1 LTPLSQTAVGDMD
14 WESTLIQIYVFVH
27 EDFGPD
33 LYALGQ
39 RQSNNH
45 SPRFTDEEVMTIYL
59 FGLIRGRRT
68 LRDIH
73 TYAADHLSEWFP
85 MLPSYGGYVQRLNR
99 LSDVFAAL
107 TEKALEGVS
116 GIGVISSRRLVDSFP
131 IILAHAKRSAH
142 ARVAAGF
149 ADKGYCSSKNLYYY
163 GVKLHVVAQSRP
175 GQLPVPDRI
184 SADAASSND
193 LTAIRTVL
201 PTLHGGVLIGDKA
214 YASRP
219 LRAALI
225 QAQNLELITPK
236 KKAKGQ
242 PVLSAADRLYSEA
255 VSALRQPI
263 ESLFNWIEQK
273 TGIQMASKV
282 RSYDGLMVH
291 IFGRLAAA
299 MLLLAFNS

>member
-1 LTPLSQTAVGDMD
+1 MD
-14 WESTLIQIYVFVH
+14 WESTLIGIYVFVH
-27 EDFGPD
+27 EDFGSE

-45 SPRFTDEEVMTIYL
+45 SPRFTDEEVVTIYL
-59 FGLIRGRRT
+59 FGLIKGRRT

-73 TYAADHLSEWFP
+73 TYVVDHLSTWFP
-85 MLPSYGGYVQRLNR
+85 DLPSYGGYVQRLNR

-107 TEKALEGVS
+107 TEKALEAVS
-116 GIGVISSRRLVDSFP
+116 QVGVIASRRLVDSFP
-131 IILAHAKRSAH
+131 IILAHAKRSAR
-142 ARVAAGF
+142 ARVAPEL

-163 GVKLHVVAQSRP
+163 GVKVHVVATSRP
-175 GQLPVPDRI
+175 GGLPVPDRI

-193 LTAIRTVL
+193 LTAIRPVL
-201 PTLHGGVLIGDKA
+201 PELHGGVLIGDKA
-214 YASRP
+214 YASRT
-219 LRAALI
+219 LRADLM

-242 PVLSAADRLYSEA
+242 ARLSAADQMYSTA

-263 ESLFNWIEQK
+263 ESLFNWVEEK

-291 IFGRLAAA
+291 VFGRLAAA
-299 MLLLAFNS
+299 MFLLALNS